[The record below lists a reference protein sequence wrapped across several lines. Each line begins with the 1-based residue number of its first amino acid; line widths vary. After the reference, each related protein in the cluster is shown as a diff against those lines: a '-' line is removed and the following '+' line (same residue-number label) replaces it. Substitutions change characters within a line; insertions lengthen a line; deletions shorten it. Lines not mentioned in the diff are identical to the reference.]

1 MRGCKQATITN
12 TAFIHLRGVQTL
24 IMAGCKQAT
33 ITVAAFLR
41 LRGIQKVNMVGCNQ
55 AIPSQMRPSCICAG
69 SALSTPMCAPPPW
82 RLQPLVS
89 SPCCLSPT
97 GRTTRACWL
106 LLQSRSDGSFA
117 SEQKRRIAE
126 QKRRIFCFRAE
137 ATDCPCSELV
147 RCASVQNK
155 VGLVNPL
162 LHKTIVVLRL
172 PISLPIHTPSF
183 LTEAAAMVST
193 EFIVNASI

>member
-1 MRGCKQATITN
+1 MLVPRTYFFFDGFSFSFSGGPRTPPLRTYESGIQKLSMRGCKQATITN

-117 SEQKRRIAE
+117 SEQKRRIAH
-126 QKRRIFCFRAE
+126 
-137 ATDCPCSELV
+137 
-147 RCASVQNK
+147 VQNLFA
-155 VGLVNPL
+155 V
-162 LHKTIVVLRL
+162 R
-172 PISLPIHTPSF
+172 
-183 LTEAAAMVST
+183 VSK
-193 EFIVNASI
+193 IK